1 MNQCIAQ
8 GMHIPSPTSIIHTKW
23 PEDKLD
29 FMWALPWYF
38 LQLFK
43 NVFIQTSVSP
53 AFHVMQLQK
62 KLLRS
67 YVREQNWSWR
77 TQGGRI
83 TGHSMKK
90 KCYIY
95 TIGKATA

>member
-1 MNQCIAQ
+1 MNKHIAQ
-8 GMHIPSPTSIIHTKW
+8 GMHIPSPASINRIKW

-38 LQLFK
+38 LQFFK

-53 AFHVMQLQK
+53 AFQIMELQK

-67 YVREQNWSWR
+67 SVTEQNWNRR
-77 TQGGRI
+77 THSGRI
-83 TGHSMKK
+83 TGHSIRQKGSN
-90 KCYIY
+90 
-95 TIGKATA
+95 TIGKTTA